1 MQVDRRLGHSLCSR
15 SYASPLNSGNAMCGV
30 LCPVQGSPVHQK
42 DWQTGES
49 PVEDPDASSGRKL
62 MAYGERLREQGLV

>member
-1 MQVDRRLGHSLCSR
+1 
-15 SYASPLNSGNAMCGV
+15 MCGV

-62 MAYGERLREQGLV
+62 MAYGERLRELGLV